1 MVGYILTT
9 EQKNKVQGK
18 FINPFQ
24 FINCVQDINDKWFFF
39 ANDSDKIE
47 FQNTEFMW
55 LFDLQKSEFTPKP
68 TPLFLP

>member
-1 MVGYILTT
+1 MIGYILTT

-39 ANDSDKIE
+39 ANDTEKLE
-47 FQNTEFMW
+47 FVNTEYIW
-55 LFDLQKSEFTPKP
+55 LFDLPQGEYVPP
-68 TPLFLP
+68 PLPPFPI